1 VSRPISQRQ
10 NDPQELD
17 LQRAAFTSHRLGQRL
32 EALRASVSVLLAA
45 ASILATLVNALAP
58 TITVLGFAWALLV
71 VVVIDGAIKREALR
85 AAVIQEA
92 FDTRLYRMDW
102 NPACVGPPV
111 TEEDLHQLIRQ
122 FRKRRD
128 REDRIRDWYPDTT
141 GVHWP
146 YDVFLCQQTNLSWD
160 ARLRRRYAIFL
171 LVMVVGWTVLGAV
184 VAIAA
189 GLTVV
194 QALLRWYVPS
204 LAALRLG
211 LETRRTQ
218 QDVAAERER
227 LLKLIRAE
235 LDRATPGPI
244 GSDEQA
250 RLLTFSRG
258 VQDGIFTTRRQVA
271 RVPGWFYERF
281 RAGDEEDMHQ
291 AAQRDRAR
299 LATPG

>member
-1 VSRPISQRQ
+1 M
-10 NDPQELD
+10 
-17 LQRAAFTSHRLGQRL
+17 
-32 EALRASVSVLLAA
+32 RASVSLLLAA
-45 ASILATLVNALAP
+45 ASILATLVNFLAP
-58 TITVLGFAWALLV
+58 AITVLGFTWALLV
-71 VVVIDGAIKREALR
+71 VVVIDGNIKRETLR

-102 NPACVGPPV
+102 NFAGVGPPV
-111 TEEDLHQLIRQ
+111 AAEDLHQLIRQ
-122 FRKRRD
+122 FRKQRD
-128 REDRIRDWYPDTT
+128 REDRIRDWYPDTS

-146 YDVFLCQQTNLSWD
+146 YDVLLCQQTNLSWD
-160 ARLRRRYAIFL
+160 ARLRRRYATL
-171 LVMVVGWTVLGAV
+171 LFVMVVFWTVLGIV

-189 GLTVV
+189 ELTVI

-227 LLKLIRAE
+227 LLTLIRAE

-244 GSDEQA
+244 TSGEQT
-250 RLLTFSRG
+250 RLLTLSRG
-258 VQDGIFTTRRQVA
+258 IQDGIFTTRRQIS
-271 RVPGWFYERF
+271 RVPGWLYKRF
-281 RAGDEEDMHQ
+281 RTGDEEDMHR
-291 AAQRDRAR
+291 AAERDRIR